1 MDKTVTSR
9 MEQQAE
15 RLRRAVASDDFDA
28 AESCACAYGDLIR
41 AELGQMQPAEAAG
54 CLSSAM
60 ALLESS
66 RRTVCAARAGLLA
79 ELGELQ
85 RRMAYQAALPAEA
98 VYTWRLE
105 G

>member
-1 MDKTVTSR
+1 

-85 RRMAYQAALPAEA
+85 RRMAYHAALPAEA